1 MPNAEKIEKVAAL
14 KERIQGA
21 DALLLA
27 EYRGL
32 SVHDATELRRS
43 LSEQARFAIVKN
55 TLFQRAAADAGV
67 AELEALLDGPTAV
80 AFVQG
85 DVVATAK
92 KVVDAAKRFPALVL
106 KGGYLD
112 GKVLSAAEAQAL
124 ATLES
129 REVMLSKVAGLM
141 KAEMARAAS
150 MFQAIQGR
158 FLGVLESYKAELP
171 GADTEPTA
179 DAEPTAGTEP
189 TPDAEPTADT
199 EPTPDA
205 EPTADTEPTPDAERT
220 PDAEPTADASAEP
233 SAEESPETASEA
245 GNEPGNGSAEAPDEV
260 SGAGEQPQEDE
271 GPAEEPRE
279 EPQEEEERE

>member
-14 KERIQGA
+14 KESIQGA

-55 TLFQRAAADAGV
+55 TLFQRAAADAGA
-67 AELEALLDGPTAV
+67 AELETLLDGPTAV
-80 AFVQG
+80 AFVRG

-92 KVVDAAKRFPALVL
+92 KVADAAKRFPALVL

-112 GKVLSAAEAQAL
+112 GKVLSAAEAQSL
-124 ATLES
+124 ATLDS

-158 FLGVLESYKAELP
+158 FLGVLESYKAKLP
-171 GADTEPTA
+171 GEEAAPTAEIGPTSKTEPTG
-179 DAEPTAGTEP
+179 E
-189 TPDAEPTADT
+189 
-199 EPTPDA
+199 
-205 EPTADTEPTPDAERT
+205 
-220 PDAEPTADASAEP
+220 ASAEP
-233 SAEESPETASEA
+233 GVEESPEAASES
-245 GNEPGNGSAEAPDEV
+245 ESSAEASE
-260 SGAGEQPQEDE
+260 GAPGVDDQPQDDPQEQ
-271 GPAEEPRE
+271 EEPPE
-279 EPQEEEERE
+279 EPQEQEE